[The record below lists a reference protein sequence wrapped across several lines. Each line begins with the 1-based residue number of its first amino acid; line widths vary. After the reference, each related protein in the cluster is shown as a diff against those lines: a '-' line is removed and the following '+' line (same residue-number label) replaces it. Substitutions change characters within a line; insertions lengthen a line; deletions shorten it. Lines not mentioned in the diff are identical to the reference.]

1 MDDRRG
7 QVFENPVSGERAV
20 VLVDPDDHP
29 QGVLAAHLYVTPGGR
44 VAVAHRH
51 PSLTERF
58 HVLHGEVGFMIGDS
72 ERVLGPGEA
81 AELPPETT
89 HDWWQIGEETAQVVV
104 EVNPGER
111 FVEMI
116 TTMFGLA
123 RDGQSDSKGL
133 PRPLQLA
140 VTVRGF
146 RDTMVIA
153 SPPPWVQ
160 ALVFGTLAPI
170 GRLAG
175 RRPSYERYLTSDVVV
190 EPDPEALSLL
200 TSDGRLRFESS
211 SRR

>member
-1 MDDRRG
+1 MNRRG

-20 VLVDPDDHP
+20 VLTDPDDHP
-29 QGVLAAHLYVTPGGR
+29 GRVLVSHLYVAPGGR
-44 VAVAHRH
+44 VAAAHRH
-51 PSLTERF
+51 PNLTERF
-58 HVLHGEVGFMIGDS
+58 HVLYGEVGFMIGDS

-81 AELPPETT
+81 AEVPPETV

-104 EVNPGER
+104 EVTPGDR

-116 TTMFGLA
+116 TTLFGLA

-140 VTVRGF
+140 VTVRDF

-160 ALVFGTLAPI
+160 TIVFGALAPI

-175 RRPSYERYLTSDVVV
+175 RRPSYERYLTSEVVV

-200 TSDGRLRFESS
+200 TSGGCLRFESS
-211 SRR
+211 SSR